1 MNLTPDQYKQAMA
14 SAVKMVEANVGKI
27 MLNGAN
33 LGSALMQRRVFNKGI
48 ATSGK
53 KMMYRSAPYKRLRV
67 DSKLQI
73 AHKDLIFTGNLFNSL
88 TILGKSDKEVSYG
101 FNNNETATIANYQE
115 TSSKQVNQP
124 IFDLSTKE
132 IAQVER
138 AMAKDVARMVVA
150 TIESYPNPPGTGVLK
165 MAGEDA
171 ISKSQRRNRIKQKK
185 RKAYARK
192 QKRKE
197 DIKAGKVFKPRL
209 NKVDS
214 RDKAIAQAKKK
225 KSDLNI
231 KATSILQKRE
241 KAKAELKRNEFTRKN
256 LKLQQSRISKYIK
269 VRQDRL
275 AVATSKLSKTR
286 AGSKNNQNAIAR
298 VQRLQKEISTAN
310 RKLNDISK
318 VKSAKKT
325 IAQSKSPIKRIRA
338 QSATQ
343 TKAIKDKSVGLR
355 ELRRIQRAK
364 RIRQGTHK
372 PKKRKK
378 S

>member
-1 MNLTPDQYKQAMA
+1 MA
-14 SAVKMVEANVGKI
+14 E
-27 MLNGAN
+27 
-33 LGSALMQRRVFNKGI
+33 
-48 ATSGK
+48 
-53 KMMYRSAPYKRLRV
+53 
-67 DSKLQI
+67 
-73 AHKDLIFTGNLFNSL
+73 
-88 TILGKSDKEVSYG
+88 
-101 FNNNETATIANYQE
+101 IANYQE
-115 TSSKQVNQP
+115 TSDKQVNQP

-171 ISKSQRRNRIKQKK
+171 MSKSQRRNRIKQKK

-275 AVATSKLSKTR
+275 AVATTKLSKTR

>member
-1 MNLTPDQYKQAMA
+1 MNLTPEQYKQAMA

-33 LGSALMQRRVFNKGI
+33 LGSALMQQRVFNKGI
-48 ATSGK
+48 TTSGK
-53 KMMYRSAPYKRLRV
+53 NMMYRSAQYIKLRT
-67 DSKLQI
+67 DAGLQV

-88 TILGKSDKEVSYG
+88 TILGSNNKEVNYG
-101 FNNNETATIANYQE
+101 FNNSEMAEIANYQE
-115 TSSKQVNQP
+115 TSDKQVNQP
-124 IFDLSTKE
+124 IFDLSKKE
-132 IAQVER
+132 ISQVER
-138 AMAKDVARMVVA
+138 AMTKDVARMVVA

-171 ISKSQRRNRIKQKK
+171 ISKSQRRNRIKQQK

-209 NKVDS
+209 SKVDS

-231 KATSILQKRE
+231 RATSILQKRE

-286 AGSKNNQNAIAR
+286 SGSKNNQNAIAR

-378 S
+378 P